1 MDSSYGNIPLIPGR
15 GKTEIEIT
23 AIGGNQM
30 LKNQS
35 VKSLLMG
42 LLAGIVVLLIVIA
55 VAVWNETNAIS
66 SAAEEMGKGKDVVAD
81 ILPPPL
87 YILEAELTVLQLQKA
102 RGEDIGT
109 LASKLDALKKDYDD
123 RNSYWT
129 KMRLDASIEQ
139 SLFGKQKQSAEEFW
153 KLVQGDFIAAIK
165 AGDTE
170 RAKTVAG
177 QLEKAYDVHR
187 AGVDETVKVAST
199 YAEDSL
205 NSLHTT
211 SANVRW
217 VMLVLVIGGAVLTS
231 MFMILV
237 IREILRRLGGEPL
250 EMQEA
255 ARHIAGGDLTL
266 ELTVKHGDENSL
278 KGSIIQ
284 MQHNLRHTISNSRE
298 AAERVAAA
306 ARSLAESSQKVM
318 QDSNQQCDATTSMAA
333 SVEEMNVSISHVADS
348 AVSARDLANE
358 TGKLSTEGK
367 GLVQNTIG
375 EINRISE
382 SVTTANQN
390 ILSLDEESKEIS
402 NIIKVI
408 NGIAEQT
415 NLLALNAAIEAA
427 RAGEQGRG
435 FAVVADEVRKLA
447 ERTSLSTKEIT
458 TMISAMQSATQG
470 AVDGM
475 EAGRN
480 QVDAG
485 VKMAAKTGESMA
497 RIHGESQRVLEAVD
511 EISSALREQS
521 GATDQIA
528 RSVEMIAQMSEA
540 NGAALSVMFQSANQL
555 EKYADELRAS
565 VNQFKV

>member
-1 MDSSYGNIPLIPGR
+1 
-15 GKTEIEIT
+15 
-23 AIGGNQM
+23 M

-35 VKSLLMG
+35 VKSLLVG

-66 SAAEEMGKGKDVVAD
+66 RAAEEMGKGKDVVAD

-102 RGEDIGT
+102 RGEDIGA
-109 LASKLDALKKDYDD
+109 LASKLDSLKKDYDD
-123 RNSYWT
+123 RNIYWT
-129 KMRLDASIEQ
+129 KVRLDTSIEK
-139 SLFGKQKQSAEEFW
+139 SLFGKQKLEAEEFW

-177 QLEKAYDVHR
+177 QLERLYEAHR

-211 SANVRW
+211 SENVRW

-231 MFMILV
+231 IFMMLV

-250 EMQEA
+250 EMQNA

-266 ELTVKHGDENSL
+266 ELTVRHGEENSL

-284 MQHNLRHTISNSRE
+284 MQHNLRNTISNSRE

-306 ARSLAESSQKVM
+306 ARSLAQSSQKVM
-318 QDSNQQCDATTSMAA
+318 QDSNQQSDATTSMAA

-367 GLVQNTIG
+367 GLVQTTIA

-382 SVTTANQN
+382 SVASANQN

-402 NIIKVI
+402 NIINVI

-447 ERTSLSTKEIT
+447 ERTSSSTKEIT
-458 TMISAMQSATQG
+458 QMISAMQSATQG

-480 QVDAG
+480 QVDSG
-485 VKMAAKTGESMA
+485 VNMAAKTGESME
-497 RIHGESQRVLEAVD
+497 RIQGESQRVLDAVD
-511 EISSALREQS
+511 EISNALREQS

-528 RSVEMIAQMSEA
+528 RSVEMIAQMSEV
-540 NGAALSVMFQSANQL
+540 NGAALSEMFQSANQL